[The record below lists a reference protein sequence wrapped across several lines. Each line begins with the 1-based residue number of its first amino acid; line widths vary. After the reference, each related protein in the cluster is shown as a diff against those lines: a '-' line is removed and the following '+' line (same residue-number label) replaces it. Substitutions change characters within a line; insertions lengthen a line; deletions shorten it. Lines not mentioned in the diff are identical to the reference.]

1 MVRHDAGWFDREDKR
16 VGTLTDQLSTDA
28 SKVHKVAGDQLGKM
42 AVNLFSLFVG
52 LGIALWASW
61 QMALAVLGVF
71 PLFGAAMA
79 VNMKFAMGDV
89 GSEEGLDGGG
99 AAGATLGA
107 AVRGIRTV
115 AAFNLQPAVR
125 DLYAAALDQ
134 AQRRRD
140 RATVIAGLVFGFAQS
155 MMFLM
160 YAFLFWLGAKLIASG
175 DITFVELMTA
185 MFAIILAS
193 FGLGQTAGDAADQSD
208 SRAGRRVLFALMA
221 RRRPWSWTRTRR
233 APARQ
238 RTRWRA
244 LGFRACSPPTRHAQ
258 AARVRGDFSLEV
270 GAGQTVALV
279 GPSGNGKSTVMALL
293 LRFYSPQAGTISLDG
308 KDIRDLNLAWLRTQ
322 VGYVGQE
329 PVLFAGTIKDNIL
342 YGRPDAGNEAMLEA
356 ARAAHAHDFISAFE
370 RGYDTDVGEQSALL
384 SGGQK
389 QRVALARALIRDPK
403 ILLLDEATSA
413 LDNESERAVQEA
425 LDRLRQARRRTTLV
439 IAHRL
444 STIENA
450 DSIAVIIDG
459 KVEEQGTHLEL
470 MERNGAY
477 ASLQNA

>member
-1 MVRHDAGWFDREDKR
+1 
-16 VGTLTDQLSTDA
+16 
-28 SKVHKVAGDQLGKM
+28 
-42 AVNLFSLFVG
+42 
-52 LGIALWASW
+52 
-61 QMALAVLGVF
+61 
-71 PLFGAAMA
+71 
-79 VNMKFAMGDV
+79 
-89 GSEEGLDGGG
+89 
-99 AAGATLGA
+99 
-107 AVRGIRTV
+107 VRGIRTV

-208 SRAGRRVLFALMA
+208 CADAAARVFALMA
-221 RRRPWSWTRTRR
+221 EAEALELDPYSSAGARP
-233 APARQ
+233 AADKVAG
-238 RTRWRA
+238 A
-244 LGFRACSPPTRHAQ
+244 LGFRGLRFAYPTRPGQ
-258 AARVRGDFSLEV
+258 PVFRGDFSLEV